1 MLNLKLTVKELIL
14 FSYLSAIILVLKEVL
29 SFLPNI
35 ELVSFFIIIY
45 SLIYRYKAFYITIIY
60 LLIFSLINGF
70 NLWSIPYFFTWLFIC
85 LLTNLFFN
93 ILKDRYI
100 LISIYSAII
109 GFFFSLFYTISN
121 FILFGFNTAFYYF
134 LSGLPFDVIH
144 MISNF
149 FIMLFIG
156 KFIYTLLLRLNL
168 Q

>member
-1 MLNLKLTVKELIL
+1 MKLTVKELIL

-60 LLIFSLINGF
+60 LLIFSIINGF

-85 LLTNLFFN
+85 FLTNILFN

-100 LISIYSAII
+100 LISFYSAII

-134 LSGLPFDVIH
+134 LTGLPFDLIH

-149 FIMLFIG
+149 FIMLFMG
-156 KFIYTLLLRLNL
+156 KFIYKLLLKLNL